1 MKLHTA
7 LIGAGAIVLIA
18 AGAVWAITDRQ
29 SVLLVMSGVFLLLT
43 GALQGA
49 QTPLGNGH
57 DE

>member
-7 LIGAGAIVLIA
+7 LIAGGGLVLIGAGV
-18 AGAVWAITDRQ
+18 VWAVTDRQ
-29 SVLLVMSGVFLLLT
+29 SVLMVMSGVFLLLT

-49 QTPLGNGH
+49 QTPLGNGD